1 MKNFEAWLENFLMPF
16 VTKFTTI
23 PIVSAIKDG
32 MIASMPFLVVGSIGI
47 IIKSLPIPG
56 WSDILATKFAGTTL
70 SGALTVWSNVTFDL
84 FTLLTIICIAYYYAA
99 KLNVDELTASV
110 LAVVGFAMV
119 TPLTVV
125 IDKTSIAAMPLQWLG
140 SQGLFGGMI
149 MVFISV
155 KVYAF
160 CINKNIVIKMPE
172 GVPPNVVRAFAAMIP
187 IFFVMVIGFVLRFG
201 VILLGFESFHIMVQ
215 KLIAAPLNGF
225 GGSIFGALIG
235 VFLISLLWSFGIHG
249 AAIVTGVMNPIWMS
263 LQAENLTNFDAG
275 LPVHN
280 IVTHTFIDFA
290 KLGGAGFTLPLILM
304 FVFLA
309 KSEQL
314 KKLGKVAFIP
324 GLFNINEPIIFGAP
338 IVMNPILIIPFT
350 ITPIVVVLITYYSM
364 YFGIVPYPTGVTL
377 PWAMPGILAGYLIT
391 NSLAGAILQVVLIII
406 GWVIYFPFFKMYD
419 TKLHKEE
426 LAYLENKQK
435 A

>member
-16 VTKFTTI
+16 VTKFTNI

-160 CINKNIVIKMPE
+160 CINRNIVIKMPE
-172 GVPPNVVRAFAAMIP
+172 GVPPNVIRAFAAMIP

-280 IVTHTFIDFA
+280 IVTHTFIDFGADEYTDGKPHPMIDPSNRIERFKQEA
-290 KLGGAGFTLPLILM
+290 KDPEVGVILLDFVIGYGAHEDPVGVMVDVIKEAKDDAEKAGRHLEVIGYVLGTELDNQGLASQLEKLKSTGATYASSMQNASL
-304 FVFLA
+304 LA
-309 KSEQL
+309 REMV
-314 KKLGKVAFIP
+314 GKD
-324 GLFNINEPIIFGAP
+324 E
-338 IVMNPILIIPFT
+338 
-350 ITPIVVVLITYYSM
+350 
-364 YFGIVPYPTGVTL
+364 
-377 PWAMPGILAGYLIT
+377 
-391 NSLAGAILQVVLIII
+391 
-406 GWVIYFPFFKMYD
+406 
-419 TKLHKEE
+419 
-426 LAYLENKQK
+426 
-435 A
+435 